1 MSVPPPYSPQDDLVP
16 AWGRKLTVPCP
27 ACTLPTHRH
36 RTMDYDGVTTYRSQ
50 AGPDPARA
58 VDGEEPEHEVAWI
71 ALMPGD
77 YPARLFADTEVY
89 HLAGGIAW
97 PGPHHRDYGTA
108 KVAHDACCPGRH
120 RTPPATSRGADELWR
135 AMRLRLARGPRSRL

>member
-50 AGPDPARA
+50 AGPDPVRA
-58 VDGEEPEHEVAWI
+58 VDGEERPRPSSSWPKSSWPAMVVWT
-71 ALMPGD
+71 LSGSCPTRVPGS
-77 YPARLFADTEVY
+77 
-89 HLAGGIAW
+89 
-97 PGPHHRDYGTA
+97 
-108 KVAHDACCPGRH
+108 
-120 RTPPATSRGADELWR
+120 AT
-135 AMRLRLARGPRSRL
+135 